1 MKPILFLF
9 ILILSISCKSSR
21 EAKTKNHQVN
31 IMNSDKKAELGDINQ
46 VSDSIHIL
54 SATISGNTI
63 NIEVSYSGGCQ
74 LHNFQLIGSPMIAKS
89 LPPIRS
95 VVLVHQ
101 ANNDMCKKQII
112 ETLSFDIREFAY
124 TQNDSE
130 ILLSINGYDNKIL
143 YRFKP

>member
-46 VSDSIHIL
+46 VSDSIRIL
-54 SATISGNTI
+54 SATITGNTI
-63 NIEVSYSGGCQ
+63 NLEVSYSGGCQ
-74 LHNFQLIGSPMIAKS
+74 AHKFQLIGSPMIAKS

-130 ILLSINGYDNKIL
+130 ILLSIKGYDNKIL

>member
-31 IMNSDKKAELGDINQ
+31 IMNSEKKAELGDINQ
-46 VSDSIHIL
+46 VSDSISIL
-54 SATISGNTI
+54 SAAITGNTI
-63 NIEVSYSGGCQ
+63 NLEVSYSGGCQ
-74 LHNFQLIGSPMIAKS
+74 PHKFLLIGSPMIAKS

-124 TQNDSE
+124 TQNESE
-130 ILLSINGYDNKIL
+130 ILLSIKGYDNRIL

>member
-1 MKPILFLF
+1 MLFLF

-31 IMNSDKKAELGDINQ
+31 IMNSEKKAELGDINQ
-46 VSDSIHIL
+46 VSDSISIL
-54 SATISGNTI
+54 SAAITGNTI
-63 NIEVSYSGGCQ
+63 NLEVSYSGGCQ
-74 LHNFQLIGSPMIAKS
+74 PHKFLLIGSPMIAKS

-124 TQNDSE
+124 TQNESE
-130 ILLSINGYDNKIL
+130 ILLSIKGYDNRIL

>member
-46 VSDSIHIL
+46 VSDSIRIL
-54 SATISGNTI
+54 SATITGNTM
-63 NIEVSYSGGCQ
+63 NLEVSYSGGCQ
-74 LHNFQLIGSPMIAKS
+74 PHNFQLIGSPMIAKS
-89 LPPIRS
+89 FPPIRS

-130 ILLSINGYDNKIL
+130 ILLSIKGYDNKIL

>member
-1 MKPILFLF
+1 
-9 ILILSISCKSSR
+9 
-21 EAKTKNHQVN
+21 
-31 IMNSDKKAELGDINQ
+31 MNSEKKAELGDINQ
-46 VSDSIHIL
+46 VSDSISIL
-54 SATISGNTI
+54 SAAITGNTI
-63 NIEVSYSGGCQ
+63 NLEVSYSGGCQ
-74 LHNFQLIGSPMIAKS
+74 PHKFLLIGSPMIAKS

-124 TQNDSE
+124 TQNESE
-130 ILLSINGYDNKIL
+130 ILLSIKGYDNRIL

>member
-1 MKPILFLF
+1 MKPILILF

-46 VSDSIHIL
+46 VSDSIRIL
-54 SATISGNTI
+54 SATITGNTM
-63 NIEVSYSGGCQ
+63 NLEVSYSGGCQ
-74 LHNFQLIGSPMIAKS
+74 PHNFQLIGSPMIAKS

-124 TQNDSE
+124 SQNDSE
-130 ILLSINGYDNKIL
+130 ILLPIKGYDNKIL

>member
-1 MKPILFLF
+1 MKPMLFLF

-31 IMNSDKKAELGDINQ
+31 IMNSEKKAELGDINQ
-46 VSDSIHIL
+46 VSDSISIL
-54 SATISGNTI
+54 SAAITGNTI
-63 NIEVSYSGGCQ
+63 NLEVSYSGGCQ
-74 LHNFQLIGSPMIAKS
+74 PHKFLLIGSPMIAKS

-124 TQNDSE
+124 TQNESE
-130 ILLSINGYDNKIL
+130 ILLSIKGYDNRIL